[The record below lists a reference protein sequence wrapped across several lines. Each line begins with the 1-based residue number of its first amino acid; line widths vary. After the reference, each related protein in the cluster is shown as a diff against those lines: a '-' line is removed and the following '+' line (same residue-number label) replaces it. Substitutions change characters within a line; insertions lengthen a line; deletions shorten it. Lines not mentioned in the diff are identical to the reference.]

1 MSSATQRVW
10 TNWAGDEACSP
21 AHLVRPTS
29 CEEVATAVEHARER
43 GGTIRVAGA
52 GHSFNDAVLTEGV
65 LLSLERMNRV
75 VELDRAAGLVRVEA
89 GMTLKALSEE
99 LDQHGLALPN
109 LGDIDV
115 QSVAGAASTGTHGTG
130 ARLQN
135 LSAGIHSLEL
145 VLADG
150 TRVEINEDDDADAWR
165 AARVSV
171 GSLGVITALTLRT
184 VPAFTLH
191 GVDSQQPL
199 AEVLEALD
207 EHADSNEH
215 FEFYNFPHSDIAITR
230 TNNRT
235 DHPPRPRSRA
245 KGWFDDIMI
254 ENHLLGLV
262 CRAGRRWP
270 RHIPSLNQLASRLAG
285 SSERFDRS
293 HRIFSTERRV
303 RFTEMEYALPRN
315 HARVAVT
322 AVREVMQRS
331 EFSVP
336 FPMQVRFVAADD
348 ALLSPAHGRGTC
360 YIAVHMFE
368 GMEWEHYFR
377 AVEEALAGF
386 DGRPHWGK
394 RHFRTAASLAPLYP
408 EWDRFAEVRRRLD
421 PGGLFS
427 NAYIRRVL
435 GPPSEL
441 R

>member
-1 MSSATQRVW
+1 VW

-21 AHLVRPTS
+21 ANFVRPTS
-29 CEEVATAVEHARER
+29 CEEVVTAVGHARER
-43 GGTIRVAGA
+43 GSTVRVAGA
-52 GHSFNDAVLTEGV
+52 GHSFNDAVLTDGM

-75 VELDRAAGLVRVEA
+75 IEIDRAAGLVRVEA
-89 GMTLKALSEE
+89 GITLRSLSDA

-150 TRVEINEDDDADAWR
+150 SRLEVSMDDEADSCR

-171 GSLGVITALTLRT
+171 GALGVITALTLRT

-191 GVDSQQPL
+191 SVHAPRPL
-199 AEVLEALD
+199 GEVLEALD
-207 EHADSNEH
+207 ELADSNDH
-215 FEFYNFPHSDIAITR
+215 FEFYNFPHSDVALTR

-235 DHPPRPRSRA
+235 DHSPRPRSNARA
-245 KGWFDDIMI
+245 WFDDMMI
-254 ENHLLGLV
+254 ENHMLGLV
-262 CRAGRRWP
+262 CRTGRRRP
-270 RHIPSLNQLASRLAG
+270 HLIPNLNRLAARLAG

-293 HRIFSTERRV
+293 FRIFSTERRV

-315 HARVAVT
+315 QARPAFT
-322 AVREVMQRS
+322 AVREVAQRG

-336 FPMQVRFVAADD
+336 FPMEVRYVAADD
-348 ALLSPAHGRGTC
+348 ALLSPAHGRDTC
-360 YIAVHMFE
+360 YIAVHVFE
-368 GMEWEHYFR
+368 GMEWEPFFR
-377 AVEEALAGF
+377 AVEEILTGF

-394 RHFRTAASLAPLYP
+394 RHFLTVDELAPLYP
-408 EWDRFAEVRRRLD
+408 EWDRFAAVRRRLD
-421 PGGLFS
+421 PGGLFA
-427 NAYIRRVL
+427 NAHVRRVL
-435 GPPSEL
+435 GPPAVL
-441 R
+441 A